1 VNGTGSIREMKEEIK
16 SVREKIFL
24 NLNENN
30 PLSIRLLISKG
41 KFLPHR
47 LT

>member
-1 VNGTGSIREMKEEIK
+1 VNGTGSIREMKEKIK

-30 PLSIRLLISKG
+30 PLSIRLLISKE
-41 KFLPHR
+41 KFLPHG